1 MRTIPALLEVLTSA
15 IPVVIRFDDTRLR
28 TVFSVIIV
36 YIVVAGAF
44 ISTAASTTTGAER
57 ENPYVTNSASVR
69 EQAAHSNV
77 RLEKRSIKVFEYK
90 MTGISIR
97 VLKKITVPIP
107 AR

>member
-1 MRTIPALLEVLTSA
+1 
-15 IPVVIRFDDTRLR
+15 
-28 TVFSVIIV
+28 
-36 YIVVAGAF
+36 
-44 ISTAASTTTGAER
+44 
-57 ENPYVTNSASVR
+57 VTNSASVR